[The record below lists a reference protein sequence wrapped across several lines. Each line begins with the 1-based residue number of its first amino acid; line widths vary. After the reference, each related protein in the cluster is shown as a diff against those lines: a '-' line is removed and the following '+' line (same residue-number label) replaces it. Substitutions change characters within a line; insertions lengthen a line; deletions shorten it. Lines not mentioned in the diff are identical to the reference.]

1 MTSNILKSKLFNVK
15 SKYKSLKIFTNIIPI
30 ILIFVIWFL
39 ISNSDLVPRFMLP
52 SPHDVFNAFSED
64 FQILIGNA
72 FVTLSEAVLG
82 LLISIFLAFILSF
95 FIDRFLYLKKLLYP
109 IILISQ
115 TIPTIAI
122 APILVLWFGYNFISK
137 IVLIVVCCFFPIT
150 VSLIQGFESIDSD
163 MINLMR
169 SMSASKNKIF
179 YYVKLP
185 MSINS
190 FFSGLKISA
199 SYSIISAT
207 VSEWMGGTSGLGVYM
222 TKVKKSYMF
231 DKMFASIFLLSIISL
246 LLVKAIDGIHY
257 FFMPKGSVRSVKR
270 S

>member
-1 MTSNILKSKLFNVK
+1 MNNNILKLKLFKNK
-15 SKYKSLKIFTNIIPI
+15 CRSLKIIKNIIPI
-30 ILIFVIWFL
+30 ILIFVIWFF
-39 ISNSDLVPRFMLP
+39 ISNAHLVPGFMLP
-52 SPHDVFNAFSED
+52 SPNDIFNAFSED
-64 FQILIGNA
+64 FSILFKNA

-82 LLISIFLAFILSF
+82 LLISIFLALILSF
-95 FIDRFLYLKKLLYP
+95 FIDRYIYIKSLLYP

-122 APILVLWFGYNFISK
+122 APILVLWFGYNFVSK
-137 IVLIVVCCFFPIT
+137 IILIVVCCFFPIT
-150 VSLIQGFESIDSD
+150 VSLIQGFESIDND

-169 SMSASKNKIF
+169 SMNASKNKIF

-199 SYSIISAT
+199 AYSIVAAT
-207 VSEWMGGTSGLGVYM
+207 VSEWMGGNSGLGVYM
-222 TKVKKSYMF
+222 VKVKKSYMF

-246 LLVKAIDGIHY
+246 LLVKAIDGVYY
-257 FFMPKGSVRSVKR
+257 FLLPKDRMSSIKR